1 MLEDELPSKFV
12 LPINAD
18 ALRSAME
25 NILRNGLRQT
35 PAGSRLSVTLT
46 ATSRFVRI
54 SLCDQGPG
62 MPPEEI
68 EHAFDP
74 FVRGSHEQ
82 TGTGFGLG
90 LAIAQR
96 AVQAHFGRIE
106 ARNLPTGGFEPENRG
121 IYTQSDSPKKS
132 SRNIWS
138 LAVVSVDQRY

>member
-25 NILRNGLRQT
+25 NILRNGLRQP

-62 MPPEEI
+62 MPPE
-68 EHAFDP
+68 
-74 FVRGSHEQ
+74 
-82 TGTGFGLG
+82 
-90 LAIAQR
+90 
-96 AVQAHFGRIE
+96 VQAHFGRTE
-106 ARNLPTGGFEPENRG
+106 ARNLPTGGFEVRIDLPRTE
-121 IYTQSDSPKKS
+121 
-132 SRNIWS
+132 
-138 LAVVSVDQRY
+138 AVR